1 MIRITHVSAPDA
13 ALTLKVE
20 GKLLEPWVG
29 ELLQACTGG
38 RSRPQPIKLD
48 LSALHFVDEAGA
60 RLLRDLIRQGIQVT
74 KCSGYVAELLRVEKR

>member
-1 MIRITHVSAPDA
+1 MIRITHVSAPGA

-20 GKLLEPWVG
+20 GKLLEPWVD

-38 RSRPQPIKLD
+38 PSRGQPIQLD
-48 LSALHFVDEAGA
+48 LSALHFVDAAGA

-74 KCSGYVAELLRVEKR
+74 KCSGYVAELLNVEKR